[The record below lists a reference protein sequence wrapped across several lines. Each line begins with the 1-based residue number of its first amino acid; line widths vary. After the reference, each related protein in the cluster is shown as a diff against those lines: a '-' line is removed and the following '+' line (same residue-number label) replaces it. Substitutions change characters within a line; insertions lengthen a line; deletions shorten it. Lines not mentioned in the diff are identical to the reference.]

1 MLSTILDARARSRV
15 EKKDLAVCMY
25 VYVDICIQKIARVS
39 ARIYFSFSF
48 SLFLLFTFCCYG
60 CLCTVC
66 TTVYLLY
73 IFVYGIPVCNFSFH
87 FKRRNDRVA
96 NKEGLFV
103 EIDRK

>member
-48 SLFLLFTFCCYG
+48 SLFFAFYFLL
-60 CLCTVC
+60 LW
-66 TTVYLLY
+66 L
-73 IFVYGIPVCNFSFH
+73 FVYSVYH
-87 FKRRNDRVA
+87 RVFTIYFCVW
-96 NKEGLFV
+96 NTCV
-103 EIDRK
+103 